1 MSIEMRKALEGTMHR
16 LTQQLLPEVRKEKAE
31 KEKLDALMKE
41 HFETE
46 ETKELRQLSQ
56 DITKQFQSERMILN
70 AYGGKNEI
78 DGLPPEDEKKPE

>member
-1 MSIEMRKALEGTMHR
+1 
-16 LTQQLLPEVRKEKAE
+16 
-31 KEKLDALMKE
+31 MKE